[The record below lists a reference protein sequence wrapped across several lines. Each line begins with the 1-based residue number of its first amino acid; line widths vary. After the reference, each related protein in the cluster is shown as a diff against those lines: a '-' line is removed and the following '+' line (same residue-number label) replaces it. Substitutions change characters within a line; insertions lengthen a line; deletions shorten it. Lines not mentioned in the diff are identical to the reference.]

1 MGEWECL
8 LVAKASLGQEKT
20 RVLVEIQWTMGD
32 LTLKLHAQPRSI
44 NLNKRA
50 VYLNRQPWLYASHN
64 PCISMQAL
72 SVYPPDELQALQV
85 GRYTT

>member
-44 NLNKRA
+44 NLDDEQTSIVSKPATLA
-50 VYLNRQPWLYASHN
+50 VRIP
-64 PCISMQAL
+64 
-72 SVYPPDELQALQV
+72 
-85 GRYTT
+85 

>member
-8 LVAKASLGQEKT
+8 LVAKASLDQEKT

-44 NLNKRA
+44 NLVHNDEEQQMNNARLSLCKPATLA
-50 VYLNRQPWLYASHN
+50 VRIP
-64 PCISMQAL
+64 
-72 SVYPPDELQALQV
+72 
-85 GRYTT
+85 